1 MSLCLYYAV
10 SRVFLSITSPLASAG
25 RESLMLGSQ
34 HEGALPKLRQLED
47 KHISRPEV
55 PDTVVTEKPR

>member
-1 MSLCLYYAV
+1 
-10 SRVFLSITSPLASAG
+10 
-25 RESLMLGSQ
+25 MLGSQ

-55 PDTVVTEKPR
+55 QEAAVTEKPR